1 MANIDFF
8 KNPNSYEVYV
18 TVKFGIWKV
27 AEIKRFPSPTDILHG
42 NIIEYTDDNKHLCFE
57 KDIKEIEEFTINNVI
72 NTILKWEH

>member
-8 KNPNSYEVYV
+8 KNPDSYEVYV
-18 TVKFGIWKV
+18 TVKFRTWKV

-72 NTILKWEH
+72 NTILK

>member
-1 MANIDFF
+1 MSKIDFF
-8 KNPNSYEVYV
+8 KNPDSYEVYV

-72 NTILKWEH
+72 NTILK

>member
-8 KNPNSYEVYV
+8 KNPDSFEVYV

-42 NIIEYTDDNKHLCFE
+42 NIIEYTADNKHLCFE

-72 NTILKWEH
+72 NTILK